1 MPGALSTIQTK
12 PKGRLRRA
20 VGVVLPM
27 ILLPLAIWM
36 LHRELRDYHLRDVLA
51 ELAVLSWPQVALA
64 CGCAIFAYF
73 MLGGYDWL
81 ALLHVGHRLPLIK
94 VASTA
99 FISYALGYNLGY
111 SVVTGGSIRYRLY
124 GAWGLAPSDIAKVVA
139 FCFLTFW
146 IGAVAIAGAVCLIEP
161 ATIAVVLHLPET
173 WIRPLGFL
181 PVLLVAGYLVWSVV
195 QPRPLR
201 IRRWELNPPLWWI
214 AVGQIVVTALDLVL
228 AGTVLYI
235 LLPDNIGLSYPAVMG
250 MYLIAVILGLASQVP
265 GGLGV
270 FESAFLQLLP
280 TGVSVAAVTGALI
293 AYRTVYYIFPLLIAL
308 LLMGGQELQIR
319 RRRRGRQP

>member
-1 MPGALSTIQTK
+1 MPGALSTIETK
-12 PKGRLRRA
+12 PKSRLLRA
-20 VGVVLPM
+20 AGIILPM
-27 ILLPLAIWM
+27 IVLPLAIWL
-36 LHRELRDYHLRDVLA
+36 LHRELRDYHLREVLA
-51 ELAVLSWPQVALA
+51 ELTVLSWPQVALA
-64 CGCAIFAYF
+64 CACAIFAYF

-124 GAWGLAPSDIAKVVA
+124 SAWGLASADIAKVVA

-161 ATIAVVLHLPET
+161 AAIAVVLHLPGA
-173 WIRPLGFL
+173 WIRPLGVVL
-181 PVLLVAGYLVWSVV
+181 VLLVAVYLAWSAL

-201 IRRWELNPPLWWI
+201 IRRWELSAPHWWI
-214 AVGQIVVTALDLVL
+214 AILQIVVPAVDLVL

-270 FESAFLQLLP
+270 FESAFLQLVP
-280 TGVSVAAVTGALI
+280 TGVSVTAVTGTLI
-293 AYRTVYYIFPLLIAL
+293 AYRTVYYILPLVIAL